1 MEPIVLSIDQVYS
14 EVRDIIHFSNHFTGQ
29 TVLTKVSQILDFM
42 TENTIRFS
50 KTSDFEETCHLF
62 RQRVDA
68 KMEEH
73 GVDGTPVDTS
83 NNSQASVEPLN
94 MENTFAMLFTDL
106 NKLEDIRTQKLKME
120 EQRPE
125 MHQYR
130 TTKRNILKVDHVM
143 DWVEAQSSQLL
154 WVDGSH
160 SLRRETFSASFVA
173 PVLLLGE
180 NHFETSIV
188 LRHFCGDSYGTSA
201 SNYPALIQSLLT
213 QLFKQRADLWSTAST
228 SLDRESASN
237 ICVLWRVFVDALQN
251 AQVPC
256 VFIVIDSID
265 SLASQKTADGVE
277 ERDFILGALNILV
290 QHSNLLV
297 KVLLTASLSHT
308 TPLAGTDNALTLGTL
323 SYAVQSQK
331 SRQLSNAITEE
342 YLMPVSHKFV
352 EIQERR
358 CKTIRFTQL
367 PLIYQINSTIYCWK
381 DRVLR
386 AFVVSELSGMDPGPF
401 GTYGPLVLRA
411 WAVDHNGKTF
421 VRRFYDFRVPF
432 FSREIDIVDLS
443 YIPAGYLADE
453 NQHRMQL
460 IRRGRRYW
468 KLGSAVHFME
478 HNSSEVCEITTNQG
492 ESLAYLLQQPERVVI
507 DQTLRPSGNHDLS
520 KLDVDLR
527 TILDS
532 NLKPFVALTCPPT
545 ISGYDLTDNTWSK
558 LHADFGFDHS
568 KVILLTA
575 TRRNRCT
582 GNPRCTV
589 PAQTRRSLRRH
600 SSSGRLEI
608 HTSWDD

>member
-1 MEPIVLSIDQVYS
+1 VYS
-14 EVRDIIHFSNHFTGQ
+14 EVRDIIHFSTHFTGQ

-62 RQRVDA
+62 QQRVDA

-73 GVDGTPVDTS
+73 GADGTPVETVKES
-83 NNSQASVEPLN
+83 KPSPEPHS
-94 MENTFAMLFTDL
+94 MEDSLAMLFTDL
-106 NKLEDIRTQKLKME
+106 NKLEDTRAQKLKME

-130 TTKRNILKVDHVM
+130 STKRNILKVDHVM

-154 WVDGSH
+154 WVDGNN

-180 NHFETSIV
+180 NHFDTSIV
-188 LRHFCGDSYGTSA
+188 LRHFCGDSHGTSA
-201 SNYPALIQSLLT
+201 SNYPALIQSLLI
-213 QLFKQRADLWSTAST
+213 QLFKQRADLWSKASA

-237 ICVLWRVFVDALQN
+237 IRVLWKVLVDSLQN

-277 ERDFILGALNILV
+277 ERDFIIEALNTLV
-290 QHSNLLV
+290 QQCTLLV

-308 TPLAGTDNALTLGTL
+308 TQLAGTDNALTLGTL

-331 SRQLSNAITEE
+331 SKKLSNAITEE

-358 CKTIRFTQL
+358 CKSIRFTQL
-367 PLIYQINSTIYCWK
+367 PLLYQTNSTIYCWK
-381 DRVLR
+381 DKALR

-401 GTYGPLVLRA
+401 GTYGPLVLRV

-421 VRRFYDFRVPF
+421 VRRFYDFRIPF
-432 FSREIDIVDLS
+432 FAREIDIVDLS

-478 HNSSEVCEITTNQG
+478 HNSSEVCKITTNCRVY
-492 ESLAYLLQQPERVVI
+492 EAYSL
-507 DQTLRPSGNHDLS
+507 
-520 KLDVDLR
+520 
-527 TILDS
+527 
-532 NLKPFVALTCPPT
+532 
-545 ISGYDLTDNTWSK
+545 
-558 LHADFGFDHS
+558 
-568 KVILLTA
+568 
-575 TRRNRCT
+575 
-582 GNPRCTV
+582 
-589 PAQTRRSLRRH
+589 
-600 SSSGRLEI
+600 
-608 HTSWDD
+608 